1 MSDKTDDLQVFLV
14 VGNCAAKS
22 KTRTAILR
30 AKELLEAEDCATDLF
45 DCAVEDLPLFNVETS
60 YSRSSFRA
68 IRQRVQNADVLVL
81 GSPDYHG
88 SMSSAL
94 KNFLDHFWK
103 EYAGKLFA
111 SVVGSHEKGLTVH
124 DQIRT
129 VARQCYAWTLPY
141 GISFH
146 EGSDFGEGQ
155 TIRKALDDRLRM
167 MAGDLARYGRVL
179 KSRREADLSAGE
191 NGFMARY
198 RV

>member
-1 MSDKTDDLQVFLV
+1 MSDKTDRLHILLA
-14 VGNCAAKS
+14 VGNCAEKS
-22 KTRTAILR
+22 KTRMAILR

-45 DCAVEDLPLFNVETS
+45 DCAVEGLPLFNIETS
-60 YSRSSFRA
+60 TRPSFRV
-68 IRQRVQNADVLVL
+68 IWRRVQNADVLVL

-88 SMSSAL
+88 SMSGAL

-146 EGSDFGEGQ
+146 EGEDFGEDQAIG
-155 TIRKALDDRLRM
+155 RALDDRLRM
-167 MAGDLARYGRVL
+167 MAADIARYGRVL
-179 KSRREADLSAGE
+179 KEQRAAGLSAGE

-198 RV
+198 R

>member
-1 MSDKTDDLQVFLV
+1 MSDKADRLQVFLV

-30 AKELLEAEDCATDLF
+30 SKELLEAEDCATDLF

-60 YSRSSFRA
+60 YSRPSFSVL
-68 IRQRVQNADVLVL
+68 RQRVQNADVLVL

-103 EYAGKLFA
+103 EYAGKLMA

-146 EGSDFGEGQ
+146 ERKDFDEDQAIGRTLE
-155 TIRKALDDRLRM
+155 DRLRM
-167 MAGDLARYGRVL
+167 MAADLARYGRVL
-179 KSRREADLSAGE
+179 KAQRAADLSASE

-198 RV
+198 RA

>member
-1 MSDKTDDLQVFLV
+1 MSDKADRLQVFLA

-30 AKELLEAEDCATDLF
+30 AKELLEAEDCATDFF

-60 YSRSSFRA
+60 YSRPSFGA
-68 IRQRVQNADVLVL
+68 IRQRVQNSDVLVL

-146 EGSDFGEGQ
+146 EGEDFGEGQ
-155 TIRKALDDRLRM
+155 AIRQALDNRLRM

-179 KSRREADLSAGE
+179 KARREADLLADE

>member
-1 MSDKTDDLQVFLV
+1 MSDKADSLQVLLA

-60 YSRSSFRA
+60 YSRPSFSA
-68 IRQRVQNADVLVL
+68 IRRRVQNADVLVL

-146 EGSDFGEGQ
+146 EGSDFTEGQ
-155 TIRKALDDRLRM
+155 AIGQALDARLRM
-167 MAGDLARYGRVL
+167 MAADLARYGRVL
-179 KSRREADLSAGE
+179 KAQRAADLSARE

-198 RV
+198 R

>member
-1 MSDKTDDLQVFLV
+1 MSDKTNNLHALLA
-14 VGNCAAKS
+14 VGNCAEKS

-60 YSRSSFRA
+60 YSRPSFRA

-88 SMSSAL
+88 GMSSAL
-94 KNFLDHFWK
+94 KNFLDHFWR

-111 SVVGSHEKGLTVH
+111 SVVGSHERGLTVH

-129 VARQCYAWTLPY
+129 VARQCYAWSLPY

-146 EGSDFGEGQ
+146 EGSDFVEGRSIGQ
-155 TIRKALDDRLRM
+155 ALDARLRM
-167 MAGDLARYGRVL
+167 MASDLARYGRVL
-179 KSRREADLSAGE
+179 KAQRAADLSAGE
-191 NGFMARY
+191 SGFMARY
-198 RV
+198 R

>member
-1 MSDKTDDLQVFLV
+1 MSDKMDSLHVLLA
-14 VGNCAAKS
+14 VGNCAEQS

-30 AKELLEAEDCATDLF
+30 AKELLEADDCATDLF

-60 YSRSSFRA
+60 YSRPSFSA

-103 EYAGKLFA
+103 EYAGKLIA

-146 EGSDFGEGQ
+146 EELDFGEDQAIGR
-155 TIRKALDDRLRM
+155 TLDDRLRM

-179 KSRREADLSAGE
+179 KARREADLSDGE

>member
-1 MSDKTDDLQVFLV
+1 MIDKADGLQVFLV

-22 KTRTAILR
+22 KTRMAIHR

-45 DCAVEDLPLFNVETS
+45 DCAGEDLSLFNVETS
-60 YSRSSFRA
+60 YSRPSFRA

-146 EGSDFGEGQ
+146 EESDFDEGQ
-155 TIRKALDDRLRM
+155 IIGRALDSRLRM
-167 MAGDLARYGRVL
+167 MAGDIARYGRVL
-179 KSRREADLSAGE
+179 KAQRAADLSAGE
-191 NGFMARY
+191 RGFMARY
-198 RV
+198 RA

>member
-1 MSDKTDDLQVFLV
+1 MSDKADRLQAFLA
-14 VGNCAAKS
+14 VGNCAEKS

-30 AKELLEAEDCATDLF
+30 AKELLEAEDCATDFF

-60 YSRSSFRA
+60 YSRPSFRA
-68 IRQRVQNADVLVL
+68 IHQRVQNADVLVL

-146 EGSDFGEGQ
+146 EGEDFGEGQ
-155 TIRKALDDRLRM
+155 AIRQALDNRLRM

-179 KSRREADLSAGE
+179 KAQRAADLLADE

>member
-1 MSDKTDDLQVFLV
+1 MIDKADSLQVFLA
-14 VGNCAAKS
+14 VGNCAEKS
-22 KTRTAILR
+22 KTRVAIR
-30 AKELLEAEDCATDLF
+30 RVKELLEAEDCATDLF
-45 DCAVEDLPLFNVETS
+45 DCAGEDLPLFNVETS
-60 YSRSSFRA
+60 YSRPSFGA
-68 IRQRVQNADVLVL
+68 IRQRVQNAAVLVL

-111 SVVGSHEKGLTVH
+111 SVVGSHERGLTVH

-146 EGSDFGEGQ
+146 EESDFVEGQ
-155 TIRKALDDRLRM
+155 TIGRALDSRLRM
-167 MAGDLARYGRVL
+167 MAVDLARYGRVL
-179 KSRREADLSAGE
+179 KAQRVADLSAGE

-198 RV
+198 RG